1 MRNLKITQQ
10 ITNRNGKSIEAYL
23 RDVAREEMITADE
36 EVELARRVREGDRA
50 AADKMVKANLRFV
63 ISVAKQYQ
71 NHGLALE
78 DLINEGNMGLIEAAN
93 RFDES
98 RGFKFISYA
107 VWWIRQAILKAISD
121 KSRKIRVPSNR
132 TLEARRMS
140 EAKAQIEQDSGRPAT
155 VEEIAAFMD
164 KTEKEVRELMRIN
177 SRELSIDSKLNNDSD
192 SSTMADVLEDKSL
205 GKPSDDLIDESLH
218 SEIQSVLGMMDE
230 KEARIITMYF
240 GLDGNF
246 PSTINDISE
255 KMGISTSN
263 VRQKKDKALKSLRK
277 SDKLSRLKTYLGN

>member
-23 RDVAREEMITADE
+23 REVAKEEMITPEE
-36 EVELARRVREGDRA
+36 EVQLAKRVKQGDKF
-50 AADKMVKANLRFV
+50 AADKLVRANLRFV

-71 NHGLALE
+71 NHGLELE
-78 DLINEGNMGLIEAAN
+78 DLINEGNIGLIEAAN

-132 TLEARRMS
+132 TLEARRLA
-140 EAKAQIEQDSGRPAT
+140 EAKATIEQANEREASI
-155 VEEIAAFMD
+155 EEIAAVME
-164 KTEKEVRELMRIN
+164 KSVKEVRELMKIN
-177 SRELSIDSKLNNDSD
+177 SKELSIDSQLNTDSD
-192 SSTMADVLEDKSL
+192 SSSMKDVLEDPNMDAPTD
-205 GKPSDDLIDESLH
+205 GLIYESLN
-218 SEIQSVLGMMDE
+218 SEIQTVLRKMDA
-230 KEARIITMYF
+230 KEAKIISMYY
-240 GLDGNF
+240 GLDGQF

-255 KMGISTSN
+255 ELGISTSN
-263 VRQKKDKALKSLRK
+263 VRQKKDKALKLLRK
-277 SDKLSRLKTYLGN
+277 SGSLDRLKTYLG

>member
-10 ITNRNGKSIEAYL
+10 ITNRNGKSIEVYL
-23 RDVAREEMITADE
+23 REVAKEDMITAEE
-36 EVELARRVREGDRA
+36 EVALAIRVRNGDQS
-50 AADKMVKANLRFV
+50 AADELVRANLRFV

-71 NHGLALE
+71 NHGLELE

-132 TLEARRMS
+132 TLEARRLA
-140 EAKAQIEQDSGRPAT
+140 EAKAAIEQSTERIAS
-155 VEEIAAFMD
+155 VEEIAAVLE
-164 KTEKEVRELMRIN
+164 KTPKEVRELLTIN
-177 SRELSIDSKLNNDSD
+177 SKEISLDSKLNTDSD
-192 SSTMADVLEDKSL
+192 SSSMMDVIEDPNLGTPTDSL
-205 GKPSDDLIDESLH
+205 ISQSLH
-218 SEIQSVLGMMDE
+218 SEISSLLEHMDA
-230 KEARIITMYF
+230 KEAQIIRLYY
-240 GLDGNF
+240 GLDGDY

-255 KMGISTSN
+255 RLGISTSN
-263 VRQKKDKALKSLRK
+263 VRQKKDRALKVLRK
-277 SDKLSRLKTYLGN
+277 SPSMNRLKTYLG

>member
-23 RDVAREEMITADE
+23 REVAKEEMITPEE
-36 EVELARRVREGDRA
+36 EVQLAKRVKQGDKF
-50 AADKMVKANLRFV
+50 AADKLVRANLRFV

-71 NHGLALE
+71 NHGLELE
-78 DLINEGNMGLIEAAN
+78 DLINEGNIGLIEAAN

-132 TLEARRMS
+132 TLEARRLA
-140 EAKAQIEQDSGRPAT
+140 EAKAEIEQANEREASI
-155 VEEIAAFMD
+155 EEIAAVME
-164 KTEKEVRELMRIN
+164 KSVKEVRELMKIN
-177 SRELSIDSKLNNDSD
+177 SKELSIDSQLNTDSD
-192 SSTMADVLEDKSL
+192 SSSMKDVLEDPNMDAPTD
-205 GKPSDDLIDESLH
+205 GLIYESLN
-218 SEIQSVLGMMDE
+218 SEIQTVLRKMDA
-230 KEARIITMYF
+230 KEAKIISMYY
-240 GLDGNF
+240 GLDGQF

-255 KMGISTSN
+255 ELGISTSN
-263 VRQKKDKALKSLRK
+263 VRQKKDKALKLLRK
-277 SDKLSRLKTYLGN
+277 SGSLDRLKTYLG

>member
-36 EVELARRVREGDRA
+36 EVELARKVRAGDKS
-50 AADKMVKANLRFV
+50 AADKLVKANLRFV

-71 NHGLALE
+71 NHGLELE

-132 TLEARRMS
+132 TLEARRMA
-140 EAKAQIEQDSGRPAT
+140 EAKAQIEQDAGRPAT
-155 VEEIAAFMD
+155 VEEIAVFMD
-164 KTEKEVRELMRIN
+164 KPEREIQELMRIN

-192 SSTMADVLEDKSL
+192 SSTMAEVMEDTSIEA
-205 GKPSDDLIDESLH
+205 PTESLIDESLQD
-218 SEIQSVLGMMDE
+218 EIRTALELMDE
-230 KEARIITMYF
+230 KEAKIITMYF
-240 GLDGNF
+240 GLDGDF
-246 PSTINDISE
+246 PSTIRDISE

-263 VRQKKDKALKSLRK
+263 VRQKKDKALKQLRK
-277 SDKLSRLKTYLGN
+277 SQHLNRLKSYL

>member
-23 RDVAREEMITADE
+23 RDVAKEEMISADQ
-36 EVELARRVREGDRA
+36 EVELARRVRDGDKA

-132 TLEARRMS
+132 TLEARRMA

-192 SSTMADVLEDKSL
+192 SSTMADVLEDNSL
-205 GKPSDDLIDESLH
+205 GDPSDDLIDESLH

-230 KEARIITMYF
+230 KEAKIITMYF

-246 PSTINDISE
+246 PSTISDISE

-277 SDKLSRLKTYLGN
+277 SEKLSRLKTYLG

>member
-23 RDVAREEMITADE
+23 RDVAREDMITADE
-36 EVELARRVREGDRA
+36 EVELARRVREGDKA

-71 NHGLALE
+71 NHGLELE

-132 TLEARRMS
+132 TLEARRMA
-140 EAKAQIEQDSGRPAT
+140 EAKAQIEQDTGRPAT
-155 VEEIAAFMD
+155 VEEIAVFMD
-164 KTEKEVRELMRIN
+164 KPEREIQELMRIN

-192 SSTMADVLEDKSL
+192 SSTMAEVMEDNNIAAP
-205 GKPSDDLIDESLH
+205 GDDLIDESLRD
-218 SEIQSVLGMMDE
+218 EIKDALRQMDE
-230 KEARIITMYF
+230 KEAKILTMYF
-240 GLDGNF
+240 GLNGDF
-246 PSTINDISE
+246 PATIKDISE

-263 VRQKKDKALKSLRK
+263 VRQKKDKALKHLRK
-277 SDKLSRLKTYLGN
+277 SQELGRLKAYL

>member
-23 RDVAREEMITADE
+23 REVAREDMITADE
-36 EVELARRVREGDRA
+36 EVELAKRVREGDEWA
-50 AADKMVKANLRFV
+50 ANKLVRANLRFV

-71 NHGLALE
+71 NHGLSLE
-78 DLINEGNMGLIEAAN
+78 DLINEGNLGLIEAAG

-107 VWWIRQAILKAISD
+107 VWWIRQSILKAISD

-132 TLEARRMS
+132 TLEARRMA
-140 EAKAQIEQDSGRPAT
+140 EAKAEIEQETGRQAT
-155 VEEIAAFMD
+155 PEEIAELLD

-177 SRELSIDSKLNNDSD
+177 SRELSIDSKLGDDSD
-192 SSTMADVLEDKSL
+192 SSTMADVLEDESL
-205 GKPSDDLIDESLH
+205 GSPNDGLINESLY
-218 SEIQSVLGMMDE
+218 SEIQSVLGTMDE
-230 KEARIITMYF
+230 KEAQIITMYF
-240 GLDGNF
+240 GLDGDF
-246 PSTINDISE
+246 PCTIRDISQ

-263 VRQKKDKALKSLRK
+263 VRQKKDKALKILRK
-277 SDKLSRLKTYLGN
+277 SDSLNRLKSYLG

>member
-23 RDVAREEMITADE
+23 RDVAREGMITADE
-36 EVELARRVREGDRA
+36 EVELAKRVRDGDRG

-132 TLEARRMS
+132 TLEARRMG

-164 KTEKEVRELMRIN
+164 KTVKEIRELMRIN
-177 SRELSIDSKLNNDSD
+177 SRELSIDSKLNSDSD
-192 SSTMADVLEDKSL
+192 SSTMADVLKDDSL
-205 GKPSDDLIDESLH
+205 GDPSDDLIDESLH

-230 KEARIITMYF
+230 KEAKIITMYF

-246 PSTINDISE
+246 PSTISDISE

-263 VRQKKDKALKSLRK
+263 VRQKKDKALKLLRR
-277 SDKLSRLKTYLGN
+277 SEQLSRLKTYLG

>member
-23 RDVAREEMITADE
+23 RDVAREGMITADE
-36 EVELARRVREGDRA
+36 EVELAKRVRDGDRA

-132 TLEARRMS
+132 TLEARRMG

-164 KTEKEVRELMRIN
+164 KTVKEIRELMRIN
-177 SRELSIDSKLNNDSD
+177 SRELSIDSKLNSDSD
-192 SSTMADVLEDKSL
+192 SSTMADVLKDDSL
-205 GKPSDDLIDESLH
+205 GDPSDDLIDESLH

-230 KEARIITMYF
+230 KEAKIITMYF

-246 PSTINDISE
+246 PSTISDISE
-255 KMGISTSN
+255 KMGISTS
-263 VRQKKDKALKSLRK
+263 LL
-277 SDKLSRLKTYLGN
+277 